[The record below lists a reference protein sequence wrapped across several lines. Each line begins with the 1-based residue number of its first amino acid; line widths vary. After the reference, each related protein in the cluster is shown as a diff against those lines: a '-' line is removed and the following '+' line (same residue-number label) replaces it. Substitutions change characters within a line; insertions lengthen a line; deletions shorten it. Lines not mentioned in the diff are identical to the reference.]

1 MNKIDD
7 IEAYI
12 QALLDITNNKLPDA
26 INIVCDDIQV
36 KEHTDIKLQCG
47 WYGSIQWGGNPFA
60 TPNYLIINKERKVN
74 EET

>member
-26 INIVCDDIQV
+26 AKIVCDDIQV
-36 KEHTDIKLQCG
+36 KEHTDIKL
-47 WYGSIQWGGNPFA
+47 
-60 TPNYLIINKERKVN
+60 
-74 EET
+74 